1 MYFSPILNA
10 DSHDMHFCS
19 ESIWNKQILLCSMSH
34 VPVSKIQSLIKLAS
48 KEKLESIERQNP
60 VLPEGS

>member
-1 MYFSPILNA
+1 
-10 DSHDMHFCS
+10 
-19 ESIWNKQILLCSMSH
+19 MSH